1 MSTHS
6 TFIPIK
12 IHTAKCDTCNKHNT
26 QTMFRCADC
35 GQQCCTPCWLK
46 KGGDGT
52 HILNAGDKGW
62 TGQRAQVVALPRK
75 ERQQRPR
82 KATENRVVK
91 KLATRRKSRYVV
103 VDEEDEDEIEE
114 EEKEE
119 EEEEE
124 EEEPE
129 EGEIEEEVAHNPTR
143 RVTQLQRTPTIANNA
158 ASPTTRETPEDYAN
172 LPVLKPTPT
181 QPSPSIRA
189 AADRL
194 LRNAIDPSSRDDKGM
209 HLLLR
214 ATAEVEK
221 SPSHPRTA
229 PESGSSV
236 ADLEQ
241 DAQRQTPLFVKEE
254 LVDLELEAAPGS
266 VREEDSRRESRKDK
280 KGKGQC
286 VQDGNAHEDD
296 GVERAERST
305 VWE

>member
-91 KLATRRKSRYVV
+91 KQATRRKSRYVV

-124 EEEPE
+124 EESRE
-129 EGEIEEEVAHNPTR
+129 R
-143 RVTQLQRTPTIANNA
+143 R
-158 ASPTTRETPEDYAN
+158 S
-172 LPVLKPTPT
+172 
-181 QPSPSIRA
+181 
-189 AADRL
+189 
-194 LRNAIDPSSRDDKGM
+194 RNGLS
-209 HLLLR
+209 
-214 ATAEVEK
+214 ECE
-221 SPSHPRTA
+221 
-229 PESGSSV
+229 
-236 ADLEQ
+236 
-241 DAQRQTPLFVKEE
+241 
-254 LVDLELEAAPGS
+254 
-266 VREEDSRRESRKDK
+266 
-280 KGKGQC
+280 
-286 VQDGNAHEDD
+286 
-296 GVERAERST
+296 
-305 VWE
+305 

>member
-1 MSTHS
+1 M
-6 TFIPIK
+6 
-12 IHTAKCDTCNKHNT
+12 
-26 QTMFRCADC
+26 
-35 GQQCCTPCWLK
+35 
-46 KGGDGT
+46 
-52 HILNAGDKGW
+52 
-62 TGQRAQVVALPRK
+62 ALPRK

-91 KLATRRKSRYVV
+91 KQATRRKSRYVV

-114 EEKEE
+114 EEEE
-119 EEEEE
+119 KEEEE

-129 EGEIEEEVAHNPTR
+129 EGEIEEEVAHKPTR

-158 ASPTTRETPEDYAN
+158 AYPTTRETPEDYAN
-172 LPVLKPTPT
+172 LPILKPTPT
-181 QPSPSIRA
+181 QSSPSIRA

-194 LRNAIDPSSRDDKGM
+194 LRNAIDPSSRDDEGM

-221 SPSHPRTA
+221 PPSHPRTT
-229 PESGSSV
+229 PESRSSV

-266 VREEDSRRESRKDK
+266 MPEEESRRESRKDK
-280 KGKGQC
+280 KGKGRR